1 MINGYT
7 REEIH
12 SKDLYIKKKKFQQMI
27 HDKTRFHITYIL
39 VESQRYLGILDT
51 DHGMIKLVIP
61 ISIYAIRILKKGKG
75 GDVTL
80 KLAVSVVRGMVVIG
94 SVR

>member
-1 MINGYT
+1 MKSSNFFSNYKLGDVRGVSTMNDQWVYQ
-7 REEIH
+7 RG
-12 SKDLYIKKKKFQQMI
+12 DPFQGPVYKKKKFQQMI

-61 ISIYAIRILKKGKG
+61 ISILAIRI
-75 GDVTL
+75 
-80 KLAVSVVRGMVVIG
+80 
-94 SVR
+94 